1 MLFLGFNLAETIL
14 AWPPQGGGQAQQKPN
29 LAKAHMVEAEHEE
42 NLVQWTRQA
51 QHAGNQDS
59 KNKLGRKLTWLSL
72 KFQKISS
79 YSRRSLPLWL
89 EGHMANTILIPLQS
103 LVSRFL
109 EPSVSKRVAVGATEG
124 LWQGLLPSVS

>member
-59 KNKLGRKLTWLSL
+59 KNKLGRKLTQL
-72 KFQKISS
+72 ISD
-79 YSRRSLPLWL
+79 SRRPPVKAGGPHSYGWKDIRLTKP
-89 EGHMANTILIPLQS
+89 
-103 LVSRFL
+103 
-109 EPSVSKRVAVGATEG
+109 
-124 LWQGLLPSVS
+124 